1 MKLYALRLIKNKRYL
16 AVVASSNEG
25 CRYCNECSYELTDI
39 SESEYPI
46 WVVNDVRLAQY
57 VREVSTPWYNS
68 EPRFPTNNYEPEDIE
83 IVELTSENIVES
95 IELPSNYEVGKVL
108 CWELLDEKSK
118 EVKSYYYQDYLRYL
132 ERINS

>member
-16 AVVASSNEG
+16 AVIASSNEG
-25 CRYCNECSYELTDI
+25 SRYCNECSYELTDI

-46 WVVNDVRLAQY
+46 WVTNDVRLAQY

-83 IVELTSENIVES
+83 IVELTSESIVEPV
-95 IELPSNYEVGKVL
+95 ELPSNYEVGKTL